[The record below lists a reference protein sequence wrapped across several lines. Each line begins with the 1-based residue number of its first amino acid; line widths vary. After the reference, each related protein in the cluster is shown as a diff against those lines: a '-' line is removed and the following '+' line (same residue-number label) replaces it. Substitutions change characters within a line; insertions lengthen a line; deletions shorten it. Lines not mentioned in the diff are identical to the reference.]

1 MPRSANRTNSK
12 SSPAP
17 PKPAIRPP
25 SPSPSPSPSLSAPM
39 PIQRSSNSMMDTMKQ
54 GFAFGIGSSIAHNLF
69 DSKPNS
75 KNENEN
81 KTINKNEIA
90 NEPKLTTD
98 KMYELYNKCLEENDR
113 NINCN
118 IILENNKQ

>member
-25 SPSPSPSPSLSAPM
+25 SPISPSPISPM
-39 PIQRSSNSMMDTMKQ
+39 QRSSNSMMDTMKQ

-75 KNENEN
+75 KNKDENINVN
-81 KTINKNEIA
+81 KGEIA

-113 NINCN
+113 NIDCT
-118 IILENNKQ
+118 IILGNNKK

>member
-1 MPRSANRTNSK
+1 MPRSVNKQNSK

-25 SPSPSPSPSLSAPM
+25 SPSPSPSLFAPM

-69 DSKPNS
+69 DSKPKS
-75 KNENEN
+75 KDENV
-81 KTINKNEIA
+81 NKNEIT

-98 KMYELYNKCLEENDR
+98 KMYELYNKCLENNDR
-113 NINCN
+113 NIDCTT
-118 IILENNKQ
+118 ILQNNK

>member
-1 MPRSANRTNSK
+1 MPNILIKRNISNSSQKPPLPK
-12 SSPAP
+12 SSPIQVP
-17 PKPAIRPP
+17 NQTNIVSG
-25 SPSPSPSPSLSAPM
+25 SPSIIDS
-39 PIQRSSNSMMDTMKQ
+39 MKQ
-54 GFAFGIGSSIAHNLF
+54 GFSFGIGSSIAHNLF

-75 KNENEN
+75 KNKDEN
-81 KTINKNEIA
+81 KTINKNEIT

>member
-1 MPRSANRTNSK
+1 MPRTTNRQNSK
-12 SSPAP
+12 SPAPKYSPPPPRASSPSYSPAP
-17 PKPAIRPP
+17 IQSS
-25 SPSPSPSPSLSAPM
+25 SP
-39 PIQRSSNSMMDTMKQ
+39 SMMDTMKQ

-98 KMYELYNKCLEENDR
+98 KMYELYNKCLETNDK
-113 NINCN
+113 NIDCTT
-118 IILENNKQ
+118 ILQNNK

>member
-1 MPRSANRTNSK
+1 MPRTANRTNSK
-12 SSPAP
+12 SSPPP

-25 SPSPSPSPSLSAPM
+25 SPIAPAPSPM

-81 KTINKNEIA
+81 KTINKNEIT

-98 KMYELYNKCLEENDR
+98 KMYELYNKCLENNDR
-113 NINCN
+113 NIDCT
-118 IILENNKQ
+118 IILQNNK